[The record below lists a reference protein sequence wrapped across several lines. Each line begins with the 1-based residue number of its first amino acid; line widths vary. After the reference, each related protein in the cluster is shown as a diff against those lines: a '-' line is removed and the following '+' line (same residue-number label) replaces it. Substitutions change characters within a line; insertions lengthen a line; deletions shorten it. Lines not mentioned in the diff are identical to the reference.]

1 MDKSDVTLERM
12 RSFVRV
18 AERGSLS
25 AVARELG
32 LGQSTVTRH
41 LRELEQAVGVPLLTR
56 TTRSVTMTEEGRRYY
71 ADCVQI
77 LRLVE
82 LAGDEARSTRG
93 APAGTVRVSCTAA
106 FGVLHV
112 SRLVFAFQDRYPDVA
127 VDLSLTDER
136 IDLVREGVDIAL
148 RLGPLPDSSMKLRLL
163 GQSRRVLVAA
173 PDYLASRG
181 RPARPQDLAS
191 HEGVRMSNIAGSDVL
206 VLHGRRGGRHVV
218 PFAGRLRVDHGLAAR
233 EALAAGRGIAPAHLW
248 LVDDLLASG
257 QLERVLED
265 YAPPSVPL
273 NMLIVPE
280 RSGIARVRL
289 LVDFLAK
296 ESRSCRGLKTAT
308 GQEVRP
314 HQSGLRQTAVRR
326 RRRRPPA
333 RSRRSCS
340 RPQVRAGAGLQAQ
353 GRRTAGAAAT
363 GRRGRCRRS
372 QARGTR
378 R

>member
-1 MDKSDVTLERM
+1 MDKSDITLGRM
-12 RSFVRV
+12 RAFVRI

-112 SRLVFAFQDRYPDVA
+112 SRLVFAFQDRYPDIS

-148 RLGPLPDSSMKLRLL
+148 RLGPLTDSSMKLRPL
-163 GQSRRVLVAA
+163 GQSQRLLVAA
-173 PDYLASRG
+173 PNYLAARG
-181 RPARPQDLAS
+181 RPTAPQDLS
-191 HEGVRMSNIAGSDVL
+191 GHEGIRMTNVAGSDTL
-206 VLHGRRGGRHVV
+206 VLQGPGG
-218 PFAGRLRVDHGLAAR
+218 
-233 EALAAGRGIAPAHLW
+233 E
-248 LVDDLLASG
+248 
-257 QLERVLED
+257 
-265 YAPPSVPL
+265 
-273 NMLIVPE
+273 
-280 RSGIARVRL
+280 
-289 LVDFLAK
+289 
-296 ESRSCRGLKTAT
+296 
-308 GQEVRP
+308 
-314 HQSGLRQTAVRR
+314 
-326 RRRRPPA
+326 
-333 RSRRSCS
+333 
-340 RPQVRAGAGLQAQ
+340 
-353 GRRTAGAAAT
+353 
-363 GRRGRCRRS
+363 
-372 QARGTR
+372 
-378 R
+378 